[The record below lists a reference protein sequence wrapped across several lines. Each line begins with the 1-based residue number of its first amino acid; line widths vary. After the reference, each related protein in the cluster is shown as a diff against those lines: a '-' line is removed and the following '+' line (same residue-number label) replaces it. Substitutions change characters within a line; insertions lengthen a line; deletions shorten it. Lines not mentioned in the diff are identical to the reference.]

1 MNLSEIIFLLVVL
14 VTMAGGA
21 TAVLAGSIIYAMV
34 GLVATMLGVAGLY
47 IYLSSPFLAM
57 MQMLIYVG
65 AITVL
70 IAFAIMLAGP
80 LYRRPKEWTTVGKFG
95 AALATAAVTILI
107 FIRFIK
113 ASFPRTF
120 PQLGAQNFNPGAK
133 EIGRLFFD
141 DLLLPFEL
149 ISLLV
154 VVGILGAIMVAL
166 FSARVKR

>member
-1 MNLSEIIFLLVVL
+1 MNLSEIIFLLVIL
-14 VTMAGGA
+14 ATMAGGA
-21 TAVLAGSIIYAMV
+21 TAVLSGSIIYAMV
-34 GLVATMLGVAGLY
+34 GLVTAMLGVAGLY

-80 LYRRPKEWTTVGKFG
+80 LYRRPKEWTTLGKFV
-95 AALATAAVTILI
+95 AALATALI
-107 FIRFIK
+107 TLVIFVRFVK
-113 ASFPRTF
+113 VTF
-120 PQLGAQNFNPGAK
+120 PQLGAPDFSQGAK
-133 EIGRLFFD
+133 EIGRIFFN

-154 VVGILGAIMVAL
+154 VVGILGAIMLSL
-166 FSARVKR
+166 FSRGKR

>member
-1 MNLSEIIFLLVVL
+1 MNLSEIIFLLVIL
-14 VTMAGGA
+14 ATMAGGA

-34 GLVATMLGVAGLY
+34 GLVTAMLGVAGLY
-47 IYLSSPFLAM
+47 IYLNSPFLAM

-80 LYRRPKEWTTVGKFG
+80 LYRRPQEWTTLGKFG
-95 AALATAAVTILI
+95 AALATALI
-107 FIRFIK
+107 TLVIFVRFVK
-113 ASFPRTF
+113 VTF
-120 PQLGAQNFNPGAK
+120 PQLGAPNFNLGAK
-133 EIGRLFFD
+133 EIGRVFFN

-154 VVGILGAIMVAL
+154 VVGILGAIMLSL
-166 FSARVKR
+166 FSRGKR

>member
-1 MNLSEIIFLLVVL
+1 MNLSEIIFLFVVL
-14 VTMAGGA
+14 ATMAGGA

-34 GLVATMLGVAGLY
+34 GLITAMLGVAGLY
-47 IYLSSPFLAM
+47 IYLNSSFLAM

-80 LYRRPKEWTTVGKFG
+80 LYQRPKEWTTLGKFG
-95 AALATAAVTILI
+95 AALVTGLITLLVFLRFVKAT
-107 FIRFIK
+107 
-113 ASFPRTF
+113 FPRNF
-120 PQLGAQNFNPGAK
+120 PQIGAPDFHLGAK
-133 EIGRLFFD
+133 EIGRVLLN

-154 VVGILGAIMVAL
+154 VVGILGAIMLAL
-166 FSARVKR
+166 FSRGKR

>member
-1 MNLSEIIFLLVVL
+1 MNLSEIIFLLVIL
-14 VTMAGGA
+14 ATMAGGA
-21 TAVLAGSIIYAMV
+21 TAVLSGSIIYAMV
-34 GLVATMLGVAGLY
+34 GLVTAMLGVAGLY

-80 LYRRPKEWTTVGKFG
+80 LYRRPKEWTTLGKFG
-95 AALATAAVTILI
+95 AALATALI
-107 FIRFIK
+107 TLMIFVRFVK
-113 ASFPRTF
+113 VTF
-120 PQLGAQNFNPGAK
+120 PQVGAPNFNQGAQ
-133 EIGRLFFD
+133 EIGRVFLN

-154 VVGILGAIMVAL
+154 VVGILGAIMLSL
-166 FSARVKR
+166 FSRGKR

>member
-1 MNLSEIIFLLVVL
+1 MNLSEIIFLLVIL
-14 VTMAGGA
+14 ATMAGGA
-21 TAVLAGSIIYAMV
+21 TAVLSGSIIYAMV
-34 GLVATMLGVAGLY
+34 GLVTAMLGVAGLY

-80 LYRRPKEWTTVGKFG
+80 LSRRPKEWTTLGKFG
-95 AALATAAVTILI
+95 AALGVALITLLI
-107 FIRFIK
+107 FVRFIK
-113 ASFPRTF
+113 ETFPRTF
-120 PQLGAQNFNPGAK
+120 PQIGAPNFSLGAK
-133 EIGRLFFD
+133 DIGRVFFD

-154 VVGILGAIMVAL
+154 VVGILGAIMLAL
-166 FSARVKR
+166 FSRGKR